1 MLTAADENIATIRYA
16 YYAMQMI
23 SFSPLKHKRHWISE
37 YSHFEIPVPPIEVQR
52 EIVRI
57 LDEFTSLTDE
67 LAREVTAR
75 RQQYAHYRDRL
86 LSRESLEEIDG
97 KPVEMKRLGEVCL
110 IETGRLNAKAAT

>member
-1 MLTAADENIATIRYA
+1 MKDL
-16 YYAMQMI
+16 
-23 SFSPLKHKRHWISE
+23 LKLLDLSRE
-37 YSHFEIPVPPIEVQR
+37 

-57 LDEFTSLTDE
+57 LDEFTSLTDELTDE

>member
-1 MLTAADENIATIRYA
+1 MNPVIIFYDFTTDFKWVDFPFKAKYSGMKMLTAADENIANIRYA

-23 SFSPLKHKRHWISE
+23 SFSPLNHKRHWISE

-86 LSRESLEEIDG
+86 LSR
-97 KPVEMKRLGEVCL
+97 
-110 IETGRLNAKAAT
+110 